1 MAREV
6 PVAGVGRFRGFRNGR
21 KIRVP
26 LPLWQGADKP
36 GCRKDRETGAEER
49 GNMER
54 RYFIGHSS

>member
-6 PVAGVGRFRGFRNGR
+6 PVAGVGRFRGFHNGR

-26 LPLWQGADKP
+26 LPLWQ
-36 GCRKDRETGAEER
+36 GAEER